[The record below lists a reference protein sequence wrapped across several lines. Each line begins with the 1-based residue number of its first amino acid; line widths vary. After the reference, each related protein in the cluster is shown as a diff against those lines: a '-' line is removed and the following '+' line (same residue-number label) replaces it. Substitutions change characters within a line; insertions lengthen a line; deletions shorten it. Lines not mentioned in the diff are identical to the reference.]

1 MTGVERWIP
10 DVARFAQLA
19 IASTDLDPTYPVL
32 RAVHRGRGLN
42 VEQELWSSVCFVGYY
57 RLASSLQCSLDPSI
71 PNARTLRLGTGVE
84 RRTLRTPEKMRRHW
98 LSVATL
104 IDMHGSLADW
114 LLEGFGPDPYENW
127 KRLRENYGRAWGNGR
142 WATYKLA
149 EVLREVNGFKLAPPD
164 MGNDGSTG
172 PIAGLHMLY
181 GPPTPRPRPDLIRL
195 YDAQG
200 LDLKIRL
207 GNEGV
212 LANLAQVETVLCDFH
227 NLVTGHYYVGHDI
240 DVMLADLRR
249 AEVPEPIRSEVLA
262 ARRVSIPHDYLGELR
277 GWSGVDKQRRW
288 HYRVTGE
295 VLAR

>member
-1 MTGVERWIP
+1 
-10 DVARFAQLA
+10 
-19 IASTDLDPTYPVL
+19 
-32 RAVHRGRGLN
+32 
-42 VEQELWSSVCFVGYY
+42 
-57 RLASSLQCSLDPSI
+57 
-71 PNARTLRLGTGVE
+71 
-84 RRTLRTPEKMRRHW
+84 
-98 LSVATL
+98 
-104 IDMHGSLADW
+104 
-114 LLEGFGPDPYENW
+114 
-127 KRLRENYGRAWGNGR
+127 
-142 WATYKLA
+142 
-149 EVLREVNGFKLAPPD
+149 

-212 LANLAQVETVLCDFH
+212 SANLAQVETVLCDFH